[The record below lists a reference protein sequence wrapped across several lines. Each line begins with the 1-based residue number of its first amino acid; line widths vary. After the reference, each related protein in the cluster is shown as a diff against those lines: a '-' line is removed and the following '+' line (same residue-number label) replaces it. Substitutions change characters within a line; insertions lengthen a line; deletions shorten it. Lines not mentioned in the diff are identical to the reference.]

1 MANYIETNE
10 ALAKL
15 FNLPRMTQ
23 RAVIVLR
30 GDGPPL
36 IRVTRLLIDADDVRQ
51 ITERFELVRV
61 DGGH

>member
-10 ALAKL
+10 ALANL

-36 IRVTRLLIDADDVRQ
+36 IRVTRLLIEDGDVRQ
-51 ITERFELVRV
+51 ITERFELVKV